1 MSCVPTQFVKVILAI
16 VSLAC
21 LLFTVS
27 TSAQSDPVTD
37 SQDHQISISYLFS
50 DGNMIGT
57 LGAYRTLMQEN
68 PDLQGRISL
77 QFLTESFFNE
87 ADPAVLAN
95 SDVLVLDMMN
105 QAMLDRFN
113 EAHGIDLIDSITEQ
127 GKVVAVGIGV
137 QPIEYFT
144 EQGAVWDKTAL
155 AYWQN
160 GGPQNQLSLMKFSLQ
175 QAGIVG
181 LTIPPPQPGL
191 KFGYYYPSRDFSEHT
206 SEHPPEHSSRSGGQ
220 AFASWNEFADWMHSK
235 DLLQKGKPRVAVGFY
250 KSTFYGSE
258 TEVVDAVI
266 AEIERSGAVAIPF
279 FGYPGHVAF
288 ERMLIDKNGGSRADV
303 GLSFLMRFA
312 NFDSSKLLANINIP
326 ILNLATLYGRSE
338 QEWRESATG
347 LSMFEGTFQVAVP
360 ELAGLI
366 APTVVGSRERQYD
379 AAANISIVVDKPIM
393 PRVAMAVKRALHY
406 ARLAKK
412 PVQDRRIAL
421 MYYNY
426 PAGQANIGAS
436 YLNVAE
442 SLENTLKAMRK
453 SGYDLGNTDLSAAS
467 ILSDII
473 ARGRNIG
480 SYAPGDL
487 EEMLRKNSFAEVTM
501 GTYNEWLGDFDPLL
515 SKKILKDWGSPDQ
528 EKLMTYQF
536 DDHKAFIIPRLEY
549 GNIILL
555 PQPVRGWSED
565 LEKLYH
571 ADDLAPHHQY
581 VAVYSWLRKTVDIDA
596 IVHMG
601 THGTLEWLDGK
612 ASGLSREDAPDAL
625 LGDIPNIN
633 IYNVDVVGEGL
644 VARRRGMATLVD
656 HMVPPFIASDL
667 YSDLAA
673 LNETINDY
681 HNNLHKNAALAAIY
695 ARQIIEQL
703 QSTGIAKSLEIE
715 ATLDANG
722 ELDHDILHEVE
733 EHMIELRAQFI
744 PYGLHTFGKLPGEKM
759 RRATVEAITSID
771 RSQLPEFKLY
781 NAQQIDK
788 SIIESASREIDSLLN
803 SLSGG
808 FVAAGSGGEPIRNPD
823 AYPTGKNFYGID
835 PSKVPKKAA
844 WELGVKLADQ
854 MLSNHLAEHGEYPQK
869 ISFVIWGD
877 ETMRHEGILES
888 QIFYLLGTKPIWDG
902 RDKVVGVEVIPS
914 RELGRPRIDILIASA
929 AEGMF
934 NNVTVL
940 MDQAVQKVKAL
951 EETENFV
958 RDHYLATKSA
968 LIALGYSEQD
978 ADKRAGVRIFDEPPG
993 IHNLN
998 TSNIA
1003 AASGTWDSDIGM
1015 ANDYINKMG
1024 HGFGN
1029 GFWGEPMQDVFKL
1042 ALGGV
1047 DKVVHSSSTMLYG
1060 ALDNDDFFM
1069 YMGGLAAAVK
1079 KVDGNAP
1086 ELVVTN
1092 TRNPSKPEMSSIEK
1106 FIGMEFN
1113 TRYVNPN
1120 WIKGMQKE
1128 GYAGARNMVEFVEY
1142 MWGWDA
1148 TVSDIIDD
1156 NMWQQSFAV
1165 YVQDKHELGMEEFFD
1180 DNSPYAFQDMSVRM
1194 LETIRKEYWQANQE
1208 TLNELL
1214 SAYVESVKKHGI
1226 NCTEV
1231 SCGNPRLM
1239 EYVLLEGQ
1247 KSGLSGVDLSEFR
1260 QAVETAIQASIETLA
1275 RSAEE
1280 FATNNDARIAELYE
1294 TAATLEGF
1302 AMEPIEQ
1309 PQALPQQ
1316 NDLSAAT
1323 NNAIAYFFQGLVVV
1337 LLLFWWYRRRM
1348 SHATPD

>member
-1 MSCVPTQFVKVILAI
+1 LNAFSTKSPFPLLLLLLQ
-16 VSLAC
+16 SC
-21 LLFTVS
+21 LLFALPAAAQPVREVTAES
-27 TSAQSDPVTD
+27 TP
-37 SQDHQISISYLFS
+37 ISISYLFS
-50 DGNMIGT
+50 DGNMTGT
-57 LGAYRTLMQEN
+57 LNAYRTLMQQN
-68 PDLQGRISL
+68 PALQGRISL
-77 QFLTESFFNE
+77 QFLSESFFDD
-87 ADPAVLAN
+87 ADPAALTS

-105 QAMLDRFN
+105 QAILDRFN
-113 EAHGIDLIDSITEQ
+113 KIHSIDLIETIAKQ
-127 GKVVAVGIGV
+127 GKVIVVGRGV
-137 QPIEYFT
+137 QPPEYFT
-144 EQGAVWDKTAL
+144 AQGAVWDTQAQ
-155 AYWQN
+155 AYWQF
-160 GGPQNQLSLMKFSLQ
+160 GGQQNQLSLMKFSLQ
-175 QAGIVG
+175 QAGIKG
-181 LTIPPPQPGL
+181 LTTLPPQPSL
-191 KFGYYYPSRDFSEHT
+191 KFGYYYPSE
-206 SEHPPEHSSRSGGQ
+206 SGGQ
-220 AFASWNEFADWMHSK
+220 AFASWDKFASWMEGEG
-235 DLLQKGKPRVAVGFY
+235 LLQAGKPRVAVGFY
-250 KSTFYGSE
+250 KSKFYGGE

-266 AEIERSGAVAIPF
+266 AEIEQAGAIAIPF
-279 FGYPGHVAF
+279 FGFPGHVAF
-288 ERMLIDKNGGSRADV
+288 ERMLVDENGKARADV

-312 NFDSSKLLANINIP
+312 NFESSKLLANINIP

-338 QEWRESATG
+338 QEWRESSTG
-347 LSMFEGTFQVAVP
+347 LSLFEGTFQVAVP

-379 AAANISIVVDKPIM
+379 AATNISIVVDKPIA
-393 PRVAMAVKRALHY
+393 PRIKMAVKRALHY
-406 ARLAKK
+406 ARLAEK
-412 PVQDRRIAL
+412 PVQDRRIAM
-421 MYYNY
+421 MYYNF
-426 PAGQANIGAS
+426 PAGEANIGAS

-442 SLENTLKAMRK
+442 SLEKILKAMRK
-453 SGYDLGNTDLSAAS
+453 SGYDVGNADLSAAS
-467 ILSDII
+467 ILTDITSK
-473 ARGRNIG
+473 ARNIG

-487 EEMLRKNSFAEVTM
+487 EEMLRQNSFSEVTM
-501 GTYNEWLGDFDPLL
+501 DTYSTWLDAFDPLL
-515 SKKILKDWGSPDQ
+515 RKKILQDWGNAAD

-581 VAVYSWLRKTVDIDA
+581 VAVYAWLRNEIDIDA

-612 ASGLSREDAPDAL
+612 DSGLSREDAPDAL

-644 VARRRGMATLVD
+644 IARRRGMATLVD
-656 HMVPPFIASDL
+656 HMVPSFIASEL
-667 YSDLAA
+667 YGDLAA

-681 HNNLHKNAALAAIY
+681 HNNVRKNKALAAIY

-703 QSTGIAKSLEIE
+703 QTTGIAKSLGIK
-715 ATLDANG
+715 ATLDADG
-722 ELDHDILHEVE
+722 ELDHEILHEVE
-733 EHMIELRAQFI
+733 EHMGELRAQFI
-744 PYGLHTFGKLPGEKM
+744 PYGMHTFGKLPNEEM
-759 RRATVEAITSID
+759 RRTTVAAITSVD

-781 NAQQIDK
+781 NAQQIEK
-788 SIIESASREIDSLLN
+788 SIVESASREIGSLLN
-803 SLSGG
+803 ALSGG

-835 PSKVPKKAA
+835 PNKIPKKAA

-854 MLSNHLAEHGEYPQK
+854 MLAEHLAEHGAYPQK
-869 ISFVIWGD
+869 VSFVIWGD

-902 RDKVVGVEVIPS
+902 RDKVVGVEVIPRS
-914 RELGRPRIDILIASA
+914 ELGRPRIDIIIASA

-940 MDQAVQKVKAL
+940 MDRAVQKVKAL

-968 LIALGYSEQD
+968 LIEQGYSEQD
-978 ADKRAGVRIFDEPPG
+978 ADTRAGVRIFDEPPG
-993 IHNLN
+993 TYNLN

-1079 KVDGNAP
+1079 KVGGKAP

-1092 TRNPSKPEMSSIEK
+1092 TRNPSRPEMSSIEK
-1106 FIGMEFN
+1106 FIGTEFN
-1113 TRYVNPN
+1113 TRYVNPR

-1128 GYAGARNMVEFVEY
+1128 GYAGARTMVEFVEY

-1148 TVSDIIDD
+1148 TVTEIIDD

-1165 YVQDKHELGMEEFFD
+1165 YVQDKHELGMEAFFD

-1194 LETIRKEYWQANQE
+1194 LETIRKEYWHADQE
-1208 TLNELL
+1208 TLSELL
-1214 SAYVESVKKHGI
+1214 STYIASVKKHGI

-1239 EYVLLEGQ
+1239 EYVLLEGE
-1247 KSGLSGVDLSEFR
+1247 KSGLPGVDLSEFR

-1280 FATNNDARIAELYE
+1280 FATNNDARIAELYK
-1294 TAATLEGF
+1294 TAAALQGF

-1309 PQALPQQ
+1309 PQTSPQPHE
-1316 NDLSAAT
+1316 LSPAT
-1323 NNAIAYFFQGLVVV
+1323 NNTITYFFQALVVLV
-1337 LLLFWWYRRRM
+1337 LLLWWYRRRLR
-1348 SHATPD
+1348 HTPGD